1 MLSKT
6 THVVRDRCIRQNARC
21 LTVLAIAMGILTAV
35 PLHAHNLDQR
45 FAYINLDPETLD
57 TMRARAAAGEEPIQT
72 GDILG
77 VILESTPG
85 PGTLT
90 GVGGYLT
97 FYLPTSDPLHPRV
110 RYVDGQ
116 ESLNDSCIVL
126 TGNKLNRRVPPAFV
140 NGRPLG
146 FC

>member
-1 MLSKT
+1 MRLQHTLLLCTCACSGPAVT
-6 THVVRDRCIRQNARC
+6 
-21 LTVLAIAMGILTAV
+21 TAV
-35 PLHAHNLDQR
+35 PEAPPVVASAALAVEPSSTPMD
-45 FAYINLDPETLD
+45 D
-57 TMRARAAAGEEPIQT
+57 TSHPMAAAELDAMGMP
-72 GDILG
+72 
-77 VILESTPG
+77 
-85 PGTLT
+85 TLRKKLPVDS
-90 GVGGYLT
+90 GA